1 MKRQNVDR
9 ARGLRQAMTDA
20 ERKLWHHLRNR
31 HLSGH
36 KFRRQHEIDR
46 YNVDFVCTDSMLVV
60 EMDGSQHAEQQEY
73 DDHRAAYLQAKGY
86 RVLRFWNNEALM
98 KIESVLQVILAAAA
112 EPARNSSPPP
122 PARGLPAVAAGERG
136 QFAAESEE

>member
-31 HLSGH
+31 HLSDH
-36 KFRRQHEIDR
+36 KFRRQHEIDH
-46 YNVDFVCTDSMLVV
+46 YIVDFVCTDAMLVV
-60 EMDGSQHAEQQEY
+60 ELDGGQHAEQQEY
-73 DDHRAAYLQAKGY
+73 DEHRTVHLRAKGY

-98 KIESVLQVILAAAA
+98 KIESVLEVILAAAA
-112 EPARNSSPPP
+112 EPAPHPSP
-122 PARGLPAVAAGERG
+122 LPTGERG